1 MRKYLKNRAP
11 LSLIFAILIGLFIAK
26 PVITAEDF
34 HLDKEVL
41 KKVELKC
48 GKEALV
54 RTLAWENLI
63 RQDKGTSDRE
73 EREKTNNFFNSRY
86 RFDSDWNVWGV
97 EDYWAT
103 PLESL
108 CKGAGDCDCFAIA
121 KYFTLRAMGMPD
133 DKLNLAY
140 VKALQYNVHHMVLLF
155 ISEPGAEPLIL
166 DNLID
171 GIAPASKRT
180 DLLPIFSFNATGLW
194 MAKQRGQGKMAGSS
208 SRIKSW
214 QDVLQKMAVNKF

>member
-1 MRKYLKNRAP
+1 
-11 LSLIFAILIGLFIAK
+11 
-26 PVITAEDF
+26 
-34 HLDKEVL
+34 
-41 KKVELKC
+41 
-48 GKEALV
+48 
-54 RTLAWENLI
+54 
-63 RQDKGTSDRE
+63 
-73 EREKTNNFFNSRY
+73 
-86 RFDSDWNVWGV
+86 
-97 EDYWAT
+97 
-103 PLESL
+103 
-108 CKGAGDCDCFAIA
+108 
-121 KYFTLRAMGMPD
+121 MGMPD

-180 DLLPIFSFNATGLW
+180 DLMPIFSFNATGLW